1 MLRLI
6 FHIHFYSHIR
16 ESIPEKLITIRPKDK
31 PWFDSALLKE
41 ISLRNRLRKIAM
53 KSNNALD
60 MHKFKKS
67 LNKVNNMKKYAII
80 NYYNNLEL
88 SLLDS
93 SKNNPKLYWRLLKN
107 VFNIK
112 MSTEIPPLQFTLKTG
127 DQSIAYSNA
136 EKAEVL
142 NDYFSSTLFLDDNEA
157 KLPKFHSVCNNF
169 ISDICIL

>member
-1 MLRLI
+1 MALKNADFDRLNSLI
-6 FHIHFYSHIR
+6 TNTDWETLIMGTDNVHNATVNFSHAFFSHIR

-31 PWFDSALLKE
+31 PWFDSGLRIE

-60 MHKFKKS
+60 MQKFKKS
-67 LNKVNNMKKYAII
+67 RNKVNNMKKYAIN

-112 MSTEIPPLQFTLKTG
+112 MSI
-127 DQSIAYSNA
+127 DS
-136 EKAEVL
+136 
-142 NDYFSSTLFLDDNEA
+142 LFQ
-157 KLPKFHSVCNNF
+157 
-169 ISDICIL
+169 CIKG

>member
-1 MLRLI
+1 
-6 FHIHFYSHIR
+6 
-16 ESIPEKLITIRPKDK
+16 
-31 PWFDSALLKE
+31 
-41 ISLRNRLRKIAM
+41 
-53 KSNNALD
+53 
-60 MHKFKKS
+60 
-67 LNKVNNMKKYAII
+67 MKKYVID

-127 DQSIAYSNA
+127 EQSIAYSNA

-142 NDYFSSTLFLDDNEA
+142 YDYFSSISFLDDNEA
-157 KLPKFHSVCNNF
+157 KLPKFHSVCNNV
-169 ISDICIL
+169 ISDI